1 MKKLLLLLLFSCST
15 AHAGVYENGNTLLRD
30 MDGTE
35 MAKMYAL
42 GYIVGAAD
50 AYGNMDLLC
59 IPGTVTKGQLNDV
72 VHISLKTNPS
82 MRDLPADLLVLAA
95 LGVYW
100 ECEAKPKGRKK
111 S

>member
-1 MKKLLLLLLFSCST
+1 MKALLASLMFVCTSAS
-15 AHAGVYENGNTLLRD
+15 AMYENGNRLLSD
-30 MDGTE
+30 IEGTISQQ
-35 MAKMYAL
+35 MYAL

>member
-15 AHAGVYENGNTLLRD
+15 AHAGIYENGNTLLRD

-50 AYGNMDLLC
+50 AYNENLC
-59 IPGTVTKGQLNDV
+59 IPQTVTKGQLNDV
-72 VHISLKTNPS
+72 VYRFLRVNPQH
-82 MRDLPADLLVLAA
+82 RDLPADVLVLLS
-95 LGVYW
+95 LGEHW
-100 ECEAKPKGRKK
+100 ACPKKDKGRNK